1 VNVEFLWQSPPAIW
15 TQFRIQ
21 GGLQVGFDLFAG
33 GQTLEVACVAITSL
47 QPDRSW
53 SPQVGIILASYF

>member
-1 VNVEFLWQSPPAIW
+1 MVCPPAMW

-21 GGLQVGFDLFAG
+21 GGLQAGFDLFAG
-33 GQTLEVACVAITSL
+33 GQTIEVNYVAITSL

-53 SPQVGIILASYF
+53 SPQVGIIFSSYF